1 MPTSPAILI
10 KSAAWRTSFP
20 GYRPAL
26 QKAVVATFRH
36 AEVAPK
42 ALTIALSGDRAV
54 QHLNRDFR
62 GKDKP
67 TNVLSF
73 PADEPDYLGDVILA
87 HGVVERE
94 AKEQQKPFAN
104 HATHLVVHGVLHL
117 LGYDHETDAEDAKKM
132 ESLEKRI
139 LAKLGI
145 PNPY

>member
-1 MPTSPAILI
+1 MSIVILI
-10 KSAAWRTSFP
+10 RTAAWRSSFP

-36 AEVAPK
+36 ADTSPQ

-54 QHLNRDFR
+54 RTLNRDFR

-87 HGVVERE
+87 HGVVEQE
-94 AKEQQKPFAN
+94 AQEQKKSFTD
-104 HATHLVVHGVLHL
+104 HTTHLVVHGVLHL
-117 LGYDHETDAEDAKKM
+117 LGYDHETGEEDAKKM
-132 ESLEKRI
+132 EALEKRI
-139 LAKLGI
+139 LKSLKIAD
-145 PNPY
+145 PYR